1 MALTQRFT
9 SPRDEVI
16 DHATSGSELPVLE
29 DLIGYHTRRAALHII
44 ARFHEDLKS
53 LALRPVTF
61 SVLTVVGNQPGITSR
76 EVCDVLGIQPPNL
89 VGIINDLRHRGWLD
103 RQPHPTDGRAL
114 GLHLTDAGQSQLSK
128 AQQLAIESDQQ
139 VCGHLSANERDT
151 LVRLLKKIRNS

>member
-1 MALTQRFT
+1 MGAT
-9 SPRDEVI
+9 PRDPLSDPASPSSPET
-16 DHATSGSELPVLE
+16 DLPVLA
-29 DLIGYHTRRAALHII
+29 DLLGYQARRTALHII

-61 SVLTVVGNQPGITSR
+61 SVLTVVGNQPGITAR

-89 VGIINDLRHRGWLD
+89 VGIVNDLRHRGWLD

-114 GLHLTDAGQSQLSK
+114 GLHLTAAGQSQLSK
-128 AQQLAIESDQQ
+128 AQDLAIESDQQ

-151 LVRLLKKIRNS
+151 LVRLLKKIRKP